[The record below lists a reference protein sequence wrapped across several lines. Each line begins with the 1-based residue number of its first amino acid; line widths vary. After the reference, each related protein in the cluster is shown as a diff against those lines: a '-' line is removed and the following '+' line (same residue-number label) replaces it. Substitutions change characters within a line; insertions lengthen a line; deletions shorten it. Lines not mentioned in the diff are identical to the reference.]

1 MEGWG
6 TAPLRELA
14 RRRRMT
20 CHQCAMSVS
29 TQAIVTSEAHTVCTT
44 VPSAWHGIYYQ
55 DRPAALTPS
64 QVTRHQGGQEGV
76 FRNAPI
82 ACRDNCHRHRS
93 MPAAVTSPCGHGTL
107 ARYWLFSS
115 PVMSR
120 KWVPNARK
128 MSPILA
134 QMGPKCAENVAHSRA
149 FRPLQ
154 REIFRAPQP
163 QMRDEERDFPRSVT
177 RDARHFFALRDP
189 KCATAKRAS
198 VTPPADTIA
207 THNTR
212 QARHHQATQPT
223 PTPADQ
229 QPSLNWH
236 HGSGDPPRAGTY

>member
-93 MPAAVTSPCGHGTL
+93 MRRPSPRHAAMVHWL
-107 ARYWLFSS
+107 ATGFSH

-128 MSPILA
+128 TSPILA
-134 QMGPKCAENVAHSRA
+134 HFG
-149 FRPLQ
+149 PLQ
-154 REIFRAPQP
+154 REISLY
-163 QMRDEERDFPRSVT
+163 FPRSAT
-177 RDARHFFALRDP
+177 PNARR
-189 KCATAKRAS
+189 
-198 VTPPADTIA
+198 
-207 THNTR
+207 
-212 QARHHQATQPT
+212 
-223 PTPADQ
+223 
-229 QPSLNWH
+229 
-236 HGSGDPPRAGTY
+236 GT